1 MQDINGFI
9 YPREE
14 KEDEKNGAVRR
25 DDKVVLKTKEKDL
38 LDLYK
43 PEEAKAFKA
52 RVKEAGGG
60 MTFSFPPLIFIKSDS
75 ISQAYFSAFAQFD
88 TPHA

>member
-1 MQDINGFI
+1 MGSSIQG
-9 YPREE
+9 EE

-52 RVKEAGGG
+52 RVKEAVEE
-60 MTFSFPPLIFIKSDS
+60 
-75 ISQAYFSAFAQFD
+75 
-88 TPHA
+88 